1 MEISRK
7 GIDLIKKFE
16 GCRLKAYRC
25 SAGVPTIGYGN
36 TYYEDGSKVKIGDVI
51 TQERAESLLKGL
63 VKKYYHQH
71 TNITQNQF
79 NAITSFCYNVGNGNY
94 NKSTLKKK
102 LLANPNDPSIRNE
115 FMKWN
120 KAGGKELLGLTRR
133 RKAEADLYF
142 SK

>member
-36 TYYEDGSKVKIGDVI
+36 TYYEDGTKVKLGDRI
-51 TQERAESLLKGL
+51 TQERAELLLKEL
-63 VKKYYHQH
+63 VKNYYHQH
-71 TNITQNQF
+71 KNITQNQF

-120 KAGGKELLGLTRR
+120 KAGGKELLELTRR

>member
-36 TYYEDGSKVKIGDVI
+36 TYYEDGSKVKIGDMI
-51 TQERAESLLKGL
+51 TQERAESLLKEL

-71 TNITQNQF
+71 KNITQNQF

-102 LLANPNDPSIRNE
+102 LLINPNDPSIRNE

>member
-51 TQERAESLLKGL
+51 TQERAESLLKEL
-63 VKKYYHQH
+63 VKNYYHQH
-71 TNITQNQF
+71 KHITQNQF

>member
-7 GIDLIKKFE
+7 GIELIKKFE
-16 GCRLKAYRC
+16 GCRLKAYKC

-36 TYYEDGSKVKIGDVI
+36 TYYENGDKVKIGDTI
-51 TQERAESLLKGL
+51 TLERAEQLLKEL

-71 TNITQNQF
+71 ENITQNQF
-79 NAITSFCYNVGNGNY
+79 NAITSFCYNVGNANY

-102 LLANPNDPSIRNE
+102 LLKNPNDPTIRDE

-120 KAGGKELLGLTRR
+120 KGGGKELLGLTRR

>member
-51 TQERAESLLKGL
+51 TQERAESLLKEL
-63 VKKYYHQH
+63 VKNYYHQH
-71 TNITQNQF
+71 KNITQNQF

-102 LLANPNDPSIRNE
+102 LLANPNDPTIRNE

>member
-51 TQERAESLLKGL
+51 TQERAESLLKEL

>member
-25 SAGVPTIGYGN
+25 SAGVSTIGYGN
-36 TYYEDGSKVKIGDVI
+36 TYYEDGTKVKLGDRI
-51 TQERAESLLKGL
+51 TQERAEKLLTEL

-102 LLANPNDPSIRNE
+102 LLVNPNDPTIRVE

-120 KAGGKELLGLTRR
+120 KAAGKELLGLTRR
-133 RKAEADLYF
+133 RQAEADLYF

>member
-36 TYYEDGSKVKIGDVI
+36 TYYEDGTKVKLGDRI
-51 TQERAESLLKGL
+51 TQERAELLLKEL
-63 VKKYYHQH
+63 VKNYYHQH
-71 TNITQNQF
+71 KNITQNQF

-102 LLANPNDPSIRNE
+102 LLANPNDPTIRNE

-133 RKAEADLYF
+133 RQAEADLYF

>member
-51 TQERAESLLKGL
+51 TQERAESLLKEL

-120 KAGGKELLGLTRR
+120 KARGKELLGLTRR

>member
-36 TYYEDGSKVKIGDVI
+36 TYYEDGTKVKLGDRI
-51 TQERAESLLKGL
+51 TQERAEKLLNEL

-102 LLANPNDPSIRNE
+102 LLVNPNDPTIRSE

-120 KAGGKELLGLTRR
+120 KAAGKELLGLTRR
-133 RKAEADLYF
+133 RQAEADLYF

>member
-51 TQERAESLLKGL
+51 TQERAESLLKEL

-102 LLANPNDPSIRNE
+102 LLANPNDPTIRNE